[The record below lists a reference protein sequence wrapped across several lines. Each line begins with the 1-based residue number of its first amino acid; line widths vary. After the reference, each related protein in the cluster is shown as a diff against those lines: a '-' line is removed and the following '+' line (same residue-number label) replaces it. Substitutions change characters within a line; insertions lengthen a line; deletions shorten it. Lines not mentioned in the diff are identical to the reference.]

1 MRLPARQQAPRR
13 HDRHTTTVTIG
24 GEHFRLTASQGTGG
38 ALGNVAMLGQSQ
50 RRRAPQGLRFRA
62 SSLFTSAEKIPDGM
76 RVRRLRSAAV
86 RTWLH
91 YTPPN
96 QVLAFSPHRP
106 AFFIV
111 DPDPMI
117 RIPATVPAL
126 WRSPGHPK
134 AECSHRNSGYEMIA
148 ARSRSGAH

>member
-62 SSLFTSAEKIPDGM
+62 SSFISILSLTSYEGNAVLLTTEDDDQS
-76 RVRRLRSAAV
+76 VYLRIQA
-86 RTWLH
+86 
-91 YTPPN
+91 N
-96 QVLAFSPHRP
+96 
-106 AFFIV
+106 
-111 DPDPMI
+111 
-117 RIPATVPAL
+117 
-126 WRSPGHPK
+126 
-134 AECSHRNSGYEMIA
+134 
-148 ARSRSGAH
+148 